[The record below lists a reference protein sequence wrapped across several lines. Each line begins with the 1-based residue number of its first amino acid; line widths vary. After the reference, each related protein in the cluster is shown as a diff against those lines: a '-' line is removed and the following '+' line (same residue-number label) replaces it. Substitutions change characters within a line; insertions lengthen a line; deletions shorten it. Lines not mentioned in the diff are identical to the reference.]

1 MARPAQ
7 ALKFLQLTCQ
17 CLFSAYYRPCSN
29 PSCNERLE
37 FDGGEVALLNMEKFV
52 LTYAV
57 LRDFMFH
64 FLLGRY
70 VLLFVQ
76 RSIIV
81 HVQRINIYI
90 NKYFLMD

>member
-37 FDGGEVALLNMEKFV
+37 FDGGEVALLNIGKIV
-52 LTYAV
+52 LTYDV

-64 FLLGRY
+64 LLLGRY
-70 VLLFVQ
+70 VLLVVQ
-76 RSIIV
+76 RSFIV
-81 HVQRINIYI
+81 QCI
-90 NKYFLMD
+90 